1 MDEVEMQLNSL
12 VARSR
17 LNDDMIH
24 IRLGRIWTK
33 EIHAMRW
40 IIDSKIKEQSNFKSV
55 CLKLSLLRLSFHLKK
70 YQIDKGQL

>member
-1 MDEVEMQLNSL
+1 MMDEVEMKLNSL

-40 IIDSKIKEQSNFKSV
+40 IIDSKIK
-55 CLKLSLLRLSFHLKK
+55 
-70 YQIDKGQL
+70 